1 MSFIVILYNLELI
14 QGNETFSTKTQVFK
28 MFKPVSFKMCNE
40 DENDSDMYD
49 SLSLNGKRIFAP

>member
-28 MFKPVSFKMCNE
+28 MFKPVLRCVMKMKTIVIC
-40 DENDSDMYD
+40 M
-49 SLSLNGKRIFAP
+49 IV